1 MDYPQETIETL
12 RNLVKAQTDQIARLQ
27 SLRDLDKQL
36 IAALDGE
43 IDEQREIIEIDR
55 QLQKAL
61 HEIIALL
68 KGEECSATEI

>member
-12 RNLVKAQTDQIARLQ
+12 RNLVKAQADQIARLQ

>member
-1 MDYPQETIETL
+1 MDYPQETIDTL
-12 RNLVKAQTDQIARLQ
+12 RNVNKALSDQVARLQ
-27 SLRDLDKQL
+27 SLRDLDSQL
-36 IAALDGE
+36 IAALDAE

-68 KGEECSATEI
+68 KGE